1 MSLIFAEAVE
11 GVEAE
16 AAPVIVGV
24 VGVGGEFE
32 QDGSGLERVWRFPED
47 EVARAFRLTRAEGD
61 VVVAGIP
68 IGGNGNLEGDGPSAA
83 VGGGIFRSWVFG
95 TGDRIL
101 FENGF
106 GFGAEAGN
114 FERKCRGGGG
124 DVQG

>member
-16 AAPVIVGV
+16 AAPVVVGV
-24 VGVGGEFE
+24 VGVGGELE
-32 QDGSGLERVWRFPED
+32 KDGSGLDRVRRLSED
-47 EVARAFRLTRAEGD
+47 EVARTFRFTRAKGD

-68 IGGNGNLEGDGPSAA
+68 IGGNGKLKGGGPSAA